1 MTVYREAIR
10 QALDDGYL
18 VAQSGTTWLTC
29 EVAWR
34 RHCIARQEPAVV
46 VSCREK
52 FADVYML
59 LNKVPHRDLAEPKLE
74 TILGE
79 LESRG
84 VPESH
89 VNVQRGTKGAP
100 ELFAGLSIADILI
113 DDAVALAPYLREQG
127 EALLREA
134 SATAEVGQAAS

>member
-74 TILGE
+74 GILGE

-89 VNVQRGTKGAP
+89 INVQRGTKGAP
-100 ELFAGLSIADILI
+100 ELFMGLSIADISI
-113 DDAVALAPYLREQG
+113 DDAVALAPYLRRQG
-127 EALLREA
+127 ETLVRQPKAPAELTR
-134 SATAEVGQAAS
+134 ATS

>member
-1 MTVYREAIR
+1 MTIYRKAIR

-18 VAQSGTTWLTC
+18 VAQSGATWLSC

-34 RHCIARQEPAVV
+34 RHCVARQEPAVV

-59 LNKVPHRDLAEPKLE
+59 LNKIPHKDADPHQVEHILSELKERGIPE
-74 TILGE
+74 T
-79 LESRG
+79 
-84 VPESH
+84 H

-100 ELFAGLSIADILI
+100 ELFTGLSITDILME
-113 DDAVALAPYLREQG
+113 DALAIAPYLRQQG
-127 EALLREA
+127 DALLGRP
-134 SATAEVGQAAS
+134 ATTTPAQQTLS

>member
-1 MTVYREAIR
+1 MTIYRKAIR

-18 VAQSGTTWLTC
+18 VAQSGATWLSC

-59 LNKVPHRDLAEPKLE
+59 LNRIPHEDVDPTEVER
-74 TILGE
+74 ILSE
-79 LESRG
+79 LDKRG
-84 VPESH
+84 IPEAH

-100 ELFAGLSIADILI
+100 ELFTGLSITDILME
-113 DDAVALAPYLREQG
+113 DALAIAPYLRRQG
-127 EALLREA
+127 DALLGRP
-134 SATAEVGQAAS
+134 TAAPAPQAVS

>member
-1 MTVYREAIR
+1 MTVYRKAIR

-18 VAQSGTTWLTC
+18 ISQSGTTWLSC

-59 LNKVPHRDLAEPKLE
+59 LNKVPHGDLAKPKLE
-74 TILGE
+74 SILGE
-79 LESRG
+79 LETRG

-100 ELFAGLSIADILI
+100 DLFTGLSIADILI

-127 EALLREA
+127 DALLHQPN
-134 SATAEVGQAAS
+134 SPAEVG